1 MNDVAHRV
9 SGPFQIRPEDV
20 PALNVVF
27 SSAFSERYRRDG
39 MVGVRVPPLN
49 PRIWNFALEGADSGA
64 MLWRDGLGKL
74 AAFNL
79 AHFSGRE
86 GWMGPLAVREDLQGR
101 GLGRTVVR
109 AGIDH
114 LRAAGCT
121 VIGLETMPR
130 TMDNIGFYG
139 SLGFV
144 PARLT
149 LTLTVD
155 ATSPADAPP
164 PVLSMLETGKREA
177 AIAECAG
184 LTERVRPGSD
194 YSRDIRLTLRHG
206 IGDCVMLRDAAG
218 ALEGFALFH
227 DVPLVEGRSR
237 EEVRLLKC
245 VLAEEA
251 MMARMAIALSVQA
264 RRSGALRCALRLQ
277 GEYQTA
283 FRALIAAGARVRWS
297 DLRMTLSGMEERP
310 LARGL
315 VLSNWEI

>member
-9 SGPFQIRPEDV
+9 SGPFPILPEDV
-20 PALNVVF
+20 PALNVIF
-27 SSAFSERYRRDG
+27 SNAFSERYRRDG
-39 MVGVRVPPLN
+39 MAGVRVPPLN
-49 PRIWNFALEGADSGA
+49 PLIWHFALEGAGTGA
-64 MLWRDGLGKL
+64 MLWRDALGKM

-114 LRAAGCT
+114 LRAAGCK

-139 SLGFV
+139 GLGFV
-144 PARLT
+144 PGRLT
-149 LTLTVD
+149 LTLTVEATPLTD
-155 ATSPADAPP
+155 ARP
-164 PVLSMLETGKREA
+164 PVLSAFGTGEREA
-177 AIAECAG
+177 VIAECAT
-184 LTERVRPGSD
+184 LTEQVRPGSD
-194 YSRDIRLTLRHG
+194 FSREFRLTLRHG
-206 IGDCVMLRDAAG
+206 IGDCVVLRDAAG
-218 ALEGFALFH
+218 AVEGFALFH
-227 DVPLVEGRSR
+227 DAPLVEGRSR
-237 EEVRLLKC
+237 EEVRVLKC

-251 MMARMAIALSVQA
+251 MMARMAEALAAQT

-277 GEYQTA
+277 GEYPTA
-283 FRALIAAGARVRWS
+283 FRTLIARGARVRWS
-297 DLRMTLSGMEERP
+297 DLRMSLAGFEERP
-310 LARGL
+310 LVRGL